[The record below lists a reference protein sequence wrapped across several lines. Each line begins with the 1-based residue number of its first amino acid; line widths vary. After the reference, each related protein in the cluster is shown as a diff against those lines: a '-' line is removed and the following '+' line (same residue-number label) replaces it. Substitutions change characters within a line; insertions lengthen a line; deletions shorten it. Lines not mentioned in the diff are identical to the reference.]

1 MKKFIIPFAFL
12 IILILGIILVLN
24 NNHDETALT
33 SSTDTLS
40 NTKIGWGIKRSDN
53 HEQPDVGTKYRQ
65 ILDKYQGIYLGNK
78 DKKIVYLTFDLGYE
92 AGYTAKILEVLK
104 QNDVKA
110 TFFITAHYLN
120 TQPDLVKQM
129 IDEGHI
135 IGNHTTS
142 SLMSGNYKT
151 IKC

>member
-1 MKKFIIPFAFL
+1 MKEGNFKLKKFSNK
-12 IILILGIILVLN
+12 ILILSSILFVLAFSIGVAN
-24 NNHDETALT
+24 THRKYDAVQT
-33 SSTDTLS
+33 SSAETLS

-53 HEQPDVGTKYRQ
+53 HDQPDVGARNKE
-65 ILDKYQGIYLGNK
+65 ILDKYQGMYMGNK
-78 DKKIVYLTFDLGYE
+78 DKKLIYLTFDLGYE
-92 AGYTAKILEVLK
+92 AGYTPKILEVLK

-135 IGNHTTS
+135 VR
-142 SLMSGNYKT
+142 
-151 IKC
+151 